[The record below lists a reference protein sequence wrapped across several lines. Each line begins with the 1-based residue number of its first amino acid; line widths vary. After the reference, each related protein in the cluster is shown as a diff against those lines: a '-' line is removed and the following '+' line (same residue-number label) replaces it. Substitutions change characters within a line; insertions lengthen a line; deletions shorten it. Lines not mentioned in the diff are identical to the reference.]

1 METHELTFEFHK
13 ETKTTVRFSE
23 VVADGGTPIVGELYV
38 KKTALKVIPKMIQMT
53 IGELAVVQEMI
64 MHTLLLNLFLFL
76 PLVNIQQPAGNEPV
90 WLRMPTNTVEQRAAR
105 EVARKNWAK
114 EKRMRDAMAATAMRK
129 QRLNYLQQQ
138 QRYQSYY
145 YRPSYYRMR
154 PIYINTPTGRVVYWV
169 PY

>member
-1 METHELTFEFHK
+1 
-13 ETKTTVRFSE
+13 
-23 VVADGGTPIVGELYV
+23 
-38 KKTALKVIPKMIQMT
+38 
-53 IGELAVVQEMI
+53 MI